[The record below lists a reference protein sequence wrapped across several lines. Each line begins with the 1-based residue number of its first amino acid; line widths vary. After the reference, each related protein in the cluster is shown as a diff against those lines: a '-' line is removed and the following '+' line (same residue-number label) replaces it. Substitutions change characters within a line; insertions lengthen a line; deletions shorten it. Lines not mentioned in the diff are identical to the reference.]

1 MAVCTE
7 TVPGI
12 KGGFMK
18 HTHRY
23 LKLTASV
30 AAIAMLFAGTAL
42 GANEGGPGM
51 AGGQPVPVLQTG
63 GVILPRQRSGDRE
76 DGSKGW

>member
-42 GANEGGPGM
+42 EPMKEGLEWQGA
-51 AGGQPVPVLQTG
+51 AGSGAADRRRN
-63 GVILPRQRSGDRE
+63 LPRQRSGDRE